1 MSIKSLK
8 KQLMA
13 AIAMV
18 LVAAV
23 ALGSSTYAWFAANDT
38 VTAEGM
44 SVTAKSDVTFL
55 MIKQGNAT
63 ISEIRTSKLTTDNAV
78 TNSADLYPTAHKS
91 IANKADADAVTGE
104 NLANWYYKY
113 SKDPAVY
120 GGSGKESE
128 EKTILN
134 TDKGKYILANQFT
147 LGLAQGSNQIDNIKV
162 SASTLT
168 TSGTGKAVKALILTD
183 SAAVELDDTTTTS
196 ETVICNSL
204 SGDATL
210 NVWVYIYWD
219 GNDGDVFTN
228 NVANLKDTSFSVS
241 FTGTPHVA

>member
-1 MSIKSLK
+1 
-8 KQLMA
+8 
-13 AIAMV
+13 
-18 LVAAV
+18 
-23 ALGSSTYAWFAANDT
+23 
-38 VTAEGM
+38 M

-55 MIKQGNAT
+55 MIKQGSAT
-63 ISEIRTSKLTTDNAV
+63 IDEIRTAKKTTDNAV
-78 TNSADLYPTAHKS
+78 TASAALYPTAHKS
-91 IANKADADAVTGE
+91 ISNKTDADAVTGE
-104 NLANWYYKY
+104 NLTNWYYKY

-120 GGSGKESE
+120 GGSGKESD

-168 TSGTGKAVKALILTD
+168 TTGTGKAVKALILTS

-204 SGDATL
+204 SGDTTL
-210 NVWVYIYWD
+210 DVWVYIYWD
-219 GNDGDVFTN
+219 GNDEDVFTN
-228 NVANLKDTSFSVS
+228 NVANLAQTSFTVS